1 MTWTRFSAR
10 TRPRLDQRVPQS
22 SLRIAES
29 TSSETVRE
37 FWHGTGPRQV
47 SSRRPRLLIGYLA
60 DVSHPNPAA
69 LLSQVRQSIAVAGDD
84 LLDQT
89 IELNTVLGME

>member
-1 MTWTRFSAR
+1 MS
-10 TRPRLDQRVPQS
+10 VPDLKYEPDYS
-22 SLRIAES
+22 MALLLRCLAKSLKAE
-29 TSSETVRE
+29 R
-37 FWHGTGPRQV
+37 GPRQV

-60 DVSHPNPAA
+60 DVSHPDPAA

-89 IELNTVLGME
+89 IELSTVLGME